1 MKKPLTIKD
10 IAELA
15 NVSIA
20 TVSRV
25 LNNNSWVADKTRA
38 RVEKVIQEQQFSPN
52 LLARGMIS
60 KKTQTLAIVVSD
72 ISNPYFVMLV
82 AQIENESLRA
92 GYKVT
97 LYDTQSANKSSSQ
110 SEIIPEENI
119 FNSITDSQID
129 GVIILGG
136 NIDYNNVPDSYSHEL
151 KKLCA
156 AIPVIVVG
164 RQLGG
169 VDYSCVERDQS
180 GCVAL
185 ATNHLISKGYKS
197 IGFIGGSKSV
207 YITQQRIDSFKNTLQ
222 QANIMVDD
230 SHIVLNNFYLQHGYE
245 AVDKLLLQSEKLP
258 EAIVAINDHVAKG
271 AIRALKDK
279 NISVPE
285 DIAIVSCEY
294 FPGSEYFIP
303 RITTVNHHNELIGK
317 TVMQV
322 LMTLLKDTSESV
334 VPEKIQLSLIPGE
347 SC

>member
-185 ATNHLISKGYKS
+185 ATHHLISKGYKS